1 MADVKI
7 SGLPASTTP
16 LAGTEVLPVVQGGV
30 TKQVSV
36 NNLTTG
42 RSINT
47 AGASLDGAVVINDS
61 GANVNFRVESDTKVN
76 ALYVQGSDGF
86 VGVDNGA
93 PTRPLVVRTSAGA
106 NPTYGGDIVIN
117 SSIDLSGVN
126 TTGGLEIKSNNGG
139 AGYGTRFLDYF
150 NGVSDFIFALQR
162 RSNSATWT
170 TRLNVYPGGQ
180 VTPGADGTQDL
191 GISSLK
197 WKDFYLAGNVVIGTS
212 GKGIDFSATA
222 GTGTSELLADYEEGT
237 WTPVVADAATG
248 GNASATVGSGTYTKV
263 GRMVTVAGSIININ
277 TTGLT
282 AGNSVY
288 VRDFPFST
296 TSIYVGSTDLRDVT
310 FTDYPVTFM
319 TGSSFR
325 LFEHASGAGITAITV
340 SDLTA
345 ATSDIYFSLTYE
357 TI

>member
-16 LAGTEVLPVVQGGV
+16 LAGTEVLPIVQSGV
-30 TKQVSV
+30 TKKVAVSD
-36 NNLTTG
+36 L
-42 RSINT
+42 T
-47 AGASLDGAVVINDS
+47 AGRAISTTVLTSTVAIGTAPFVVTSTTNVANLNASSLNGATFAAPGAIGGTTASAITGTTITGTDTTEATSTTAAALKTAGGLAVVKKIYA
-61 GANVNFRVESDTKVN
+61 G
-76 ALYVQGSDGF
+76 
-86 VGVDNGA
+86 DNI
-93 PTRPLVVRTSAGA
+93 VVA
-106 NPTYGGDIVIN
+106 
-117 SSIDLSGVN
+117 
-126 TTGGLEIKSNNGG
+126 
-139 AGYGTRFLDYF
+139 
-150 NGVSDFIFALQR
+150 
-162 RSNSATWT
+162 
-170 TRLNVYPGGQ
+170 
-180 VTPGADGTQDL
+180 
-191 GISSLK
+191 
-197 WKDFYLAGNVVIGTS
+197 TS

-296 TSIYVGSTDLRDVT
+296 TSIYVGSADLRDVT